1 MSDSAFTN
9 TLRMGRRLFH
19 IDDLARLPMIF
30 EAVAQVKQAAARGG
44 VGKAAALEGTRGW
57 RSRVHASVWR
67 QAGWRPIGCSLPKRF
82 GRIVIR

>member
-30 EAVAQVKQAAARGG
+30 EAVAQVKRSAAR
-44 VGKAAALEGTRGW
+44 E
-57 RSRVHASVWR
+57 VWEKR
-67 QAGWRPIGCSLPKRF
+67 RP
-82 GRIVIR
+82 

>member
-19 IDDLARLPMIF
+19 IDDLAPLPMIF
-30 EAVAQVKQAAARGG
+30 EAVAQVKQAATRGG

-57 RSRVHASVWR
+57 VHASLWR
-67 QAGWRPIGCSLPKRF
+67 QAGWRPIGCPLPKRF